1 MPIVR
6 AMSTK
11 VSRRTVIKIIGVTGA
26 ALAAAPLVGKVS
38 ALGQTPGLQ
47 KTQAPAV
54 ETPSQQQSYSEPL
67 VLVVRGDE
75 ILGYRGLTKVP
86 MSDASLAGMLHSR
99 FSKGESS

>member
-1 MPIVR
+1 
-6 AMSTK
+6 MSTK
-11 VSRRTVIKIIGVTGA
+11 VSRRTVIKFLGVAGA

-38 ALGQTPGLQ
+38 ALTQPAGLQ

-54 ETPSQQQSYSEPL
+54 RLPLRQSQSEPL
-67 VLVVRGDE
+67 VLVVKGDE

-86 MSDASLAGMLHSR
+86 MNDASLAGMLHSR

>member
-1 MPIVR
+1 
-6 AMSTK
+6 MSSK
-11 VSRRTVIKIIGVTGA
+11 VSRRTVIKLIGVAGA

-38 ALGQTPGLQ
+38 ALTQPAGMQ
-47 KTQAPAV
+47 KTQAPSVQAA
-54 ETPSQQQSYSEPL
+54 SQQSHSEPL

-86 MSDASLAGMLHSR
+86 MNDASLAGMLHSR

>member
-1 MPIVR
+1 
-6 AMSTK
+6 MSTK
-11 VSRRTVIKIIGVTGA
+11 VSRRTVIKLIGVAGA

-38 ALGQTPGLQ
+38 ALAQPAGLQ

-54 ETPSQQQSYSEPL
+54 QTPSQQSNSEPL
-67 VLVVRGDE
+67 VLVVKGDE

-86 MSDASLAGMLHSR
+86 MNDASLAGMLHSR